1 MEHFPEEIFP
11 GEEQYRAM
19 IEKLRREQAEDRAEL
34 ERRYQDRMDYY
45 TLWVHQIK
53 VPIASMDL
61 QLQSADSDLSRSLSE
76 DLQRIEQYTQ
86 MVLVYLRLDSDTSD
100 YVLREQEL
108 DGILRTCVKKFSTQ
122 FIRRHLSLTYAP
134 VHTKVLTDGKWLAFV
149 IEQLLSNAVKYTKTG
164 GVEIFMA
171 QPGVLCIRD
180 TGVGIRPEDL
190 PRIFE
195 RGYTGTNG
203 RAEQRS
209 SGIGLY
215 LCKRV
220 CHNLNHDLRVES
232 VSGQGTAAYLDLRRK
247 NSRPE

>member
-1 MEHFPEEIFP
+1 MCI
-11 GEEQYRAM
+11 R
-19 IEKLRREQAEDRAEL
+19 
-34 ERRYQDRMDYY
+34 
-45 TLWVHQIK
+45 
-53 VPIASMDL
+53 
-61 QLQSADSDLSRSLSE
+61 DS
-76 DLQRIEQYTQ
+76 
-86 MVLVYLRLDSDTSD
+86 
-100 YVLREQEL
+100 
-108 DGILRTCVKKFSTQ
+108 
-122 FIRRHLSLTYAP
+122 
-134 VHTKVLTDGKWLAFV
+134 
-149 IEQLLSNAVKYTKTG
+149 SNAVKYTKTG

-220 CHNLNHDLRVES
+220 CNNLNHGLRVES
-232 VSGQGTAAYLDLRRK
+232 RSGRGTAVYLDLRRK